1 MTNLCFSMLGV
12 TEPLCRALV
21 AENYLTPTPI
31 QAQTIPLILAGRDV
45 VGIAQTGTGK
55 TAAFGLP
62 LLQRLAENRVPP
74 APRSARA
81 LILAPTRELA
91 LQIDQ
96 SLRTYGQHLH
106 LRHAVI
112 LGGINQNKQIASMRQ
127 GVDIL
132 VATPGRLLDL
142 VNQKHIILGSLTTLI
157 IDEADRMFDMGFIRD
172 VRKIVNNIPR
182 QRQGMLFSAT
192 MPTDVAHLV
201 KEMLQA
207 PAGGAESAELRSYVM
222 ARLLWDVSTNV
233 RQDIEEFHHAYY
245 GAAAPPMLE
254 YFDLL
259 HQQVRATPGGK
270 GAHMWI
276 FDPVTA
282 EYLGPEFLAKAKV
295 LFQRAAALAKEEDVR
310 RRVHKARLS
319 IDYVEVNQSKRF
331 LVKDGWYAPEDLSLK
346 SRWNTLMSDARSFG
360 MDAIHEHFLMA
371 DDIALFEQRI
381 QPYRVVTLENTRVA
395 VHVVPALEGRVV
407 SFVDTGR
414 EMLFHP
420 DAGDRQYPNVGGLR
434 AAPRTDYVATDVWD
448 TKWGAEPEM
457 DKSAIVLI
465 GTSANGCQIRRTLR
479 LINETA
485 TLLTETTL
493 MNRGNGAVEAALMTI
508 IEVAPPDIETL
519 ALAFS
524 KRDGSIVQKKLLAPK
539 QRPIKATKHLRFAG
553 RRGPA
558 GEARNCGLNRN

>member
-12 TEPLCRALV
+12 TEPLCRALA

-31 QAQTIPLILAGRDV
+31 QAQAIPLILAGRDV

-201 KEMLQA
+201 KEMLHNPVRIDISPTMVTADNIDQRVYFVA
-207 PAGGAESAELRSYVM
+207 AQDKRALLR
-222 ARLLWDVSTNV
+222 
-233 RQDIEEFHHAYY
+233 
-245 GAAAPPMLE
+245 
-254 YFDLL
+254 DLL
-259 HQQVRATPGGK
+259 LDKTMNRVIVFTRTKHCANK
-270 GAHMWI
+270 
-276 FDPVTA
+276 VT
-282 EYLGPEFLAKAKV
+282 EYLGKSGHAVVAIHGNKAQNAR
-295 LFQRAAALAKEEDVR
+295 QRALVDFR
-310 RRVHKARLS
+310 SGRARIL
-319 IDYVEVNQSKRF
+319 
-331 LVKDGWYAPEDLSLK
+331 
-346 SRWNTLMSDARSFG
+346 
-360 MDAIHEHFLMA
+360 
-371 DDIALFEQRI
+371 
-381 QPYRVVTLENTRVA
+381 
-395 VHVVPALEGRVV
+395 
-407 SFVDTGR
+407 
-414 EMLFHP
+414 
-420 DAGDRQYPNVGGLR
+420 
-434 AAPRTDYVATDVWD
+434 VATDIAARGIDIDDVTHVINYELPD
-448 TKWGAEPEM
+448 VAECYVHRIGRTARAG
-457 DKSAIVLI
+457 SGGTAIAFCDPSERGSLRAIERLVKRELI
-465 GTSANGCQIRRTLR
+465 AMGGQSRPQEESIGRKHERNYATPRNRRF
-479 LINETA
+479 
-485 TLLTETTL
+485 
-493 MNRGNGAVEAALMTI
+493 RGGRNARRAA
-508 IEVAPPDIETL
+508 
-519 ALAFS
+519 
-524 KRDGSIVQKKLLAPK
+524 
-539 QRPIKATKHLRFAG
+539 
-553 RRGPA
+553 
-558 GEARNCGLNRN
+558 